1 MKYIIALLTA
11 LSMSAAQASYFATHC
26 SNSKG
31 DVKWQLGHNTNQI
44 TVKFGEDEVQIP
56 IFHVGIQF
64 ISEVSIRQESVR
76 RCGFASSTK
85 VFAGQVVI
93 TASPEHPESL
103 DFLGETK
110 KIETDVI
117 CTTHIN
123 GRSPCPE
130 QE

>member
-1 MKYIIALLTA
+1 MKLIFALFVA
-11 LSMSAAQASYFATHC
+11 LSVTSAQASYFATHC

-31 DVKWQLGHNTNQI
+31 DVRWETGHNTNQI
-44 TVKFGEDEVQIP
+44 FLKNGEDVVNLP
-56 IFHVGIQF
+56 FFHVQVNF
-64 ISEVSIRQESVR
+64 LTELKIRQESIR

-85 VFAGQVVI
+85 VIAGQVVI
-93 TASPEHPESL
+93 SPSAEHPESL

-123 GRSPCPE
+123 GRAPCPE
-130 QE
+130 AE